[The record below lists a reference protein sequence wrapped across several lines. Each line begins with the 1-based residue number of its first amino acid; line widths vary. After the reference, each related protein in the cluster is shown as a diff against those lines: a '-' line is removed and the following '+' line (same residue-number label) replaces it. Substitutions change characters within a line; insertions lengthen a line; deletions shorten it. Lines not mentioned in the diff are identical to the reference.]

1 MTEIFL
7 VNTTTISSLQRENH
21 SKMKKVFTFLSLLAA
36 MSAGNS
42 YAQTFSIERDT
53 TYINSNTTVNAP
65 NNVIVPAGSPVNI
78 QWAVISSTLP
88 TDLMNTIGVCDNATC
103 FGAADVWPTNFR
115 TSTYPAAATGDFHV
129 TLDMSVIPVGG
140 PYVLRIR
147 LRNSG
152 GTGTDTIQTYVINR
166 TATTSVNNVRGN
178 GDVTLYPN
186 PATSSL
192 NVLFDA
198 ASDIKTIA
206 VYNIIGKQ
214 VSLFRPT
221 DNAGASLNIENIPS
235 GIYFV
240 RLMNSHGDVV
250 TTRKFTKQ

>member
-1 MTEIFL
+1 
-7 VNTTTISSLQRENH
+7 
-21 SKMKKVFTFLSLLAA
+21 MKKVFTFLSLLAA

-42 YAQTFSIERDT
+42 YAQTFTIDRDT

-65 NNVIVPAGSPVNI
+65 NNITIPPGSSAVSI
-78 QWAVISSTLP
+78 QWAVISQTLP

-103 FGAADVWPTNFR
+103 FGSTDVWPTNFR
-115 TSTYPAAATGDFHV
+115 TSSYPAGATGDFHV
-129 TLDMSVIPVGG
+129 TMDLSVIPVGG
-140 PYVLRIR
+140 PYVLRVK
-147 LRNSG
+147 LRNPAA
-152 GTGTDTIQTYVINR
+152 TNDTAIQTYIINR
-166 TATTSVNNVRGN
+166 TATTSVNNVRTGS
-178 GDVTLYPN
+178 DVTLYPN
-186 PATSSL
+186 PATSSI

>member
-1 MTEIFL
+1 MAIT
-7 VNTTTISSLQRENH
+7 NTIRKLQVENYN
-21 SKMKKVFTFLSLLAA
+21 KMKKVITFLSLLAA
-36 MSAGNS
+36 MNVGSS
-42 YAQTFSIERDT
+42 YAQSFTIDRDT
-53 TYINSNTTVNAP
+53 TYINSNTVVNAP
-65 NNVIVPAGSPVNI
+65 NNVTVPTGSTALSL
-78 QWAVISSTLP
+78 QWAVISHTLP

-103 FGAADVWPTNFR
+103 FGATDVWPTNFR
-115 TSTYPAAATGDFHV
+115 TSTYPAGATGDFHI
-129 TLDMSVIPVGG
+129 TMDLSVIPVGG
-140 PYVLRIR
+140 PYVLRVK
-147 LRNSG
+147 LRNPAIS
-152 GTGTDTIQTYVINR
+152 TDTAIQTYIINR
-166 TATTSVNNVRGN
+166 TATTSVNNVRSGN
-178 GDVTLYPN
+178 DVTLYPN
-186 PATSSL
+186 PATSSI

>member
-1 MTEIFL
+1 
-7 VNTTTISSLQRENH
+7 
-21 SKMKKVFTFLSLLAA
+21 

-42 YAQTFSIERDT
+42 YAQSFTIDRDT
-53 TYINSNTTVNAP
+53 TYINGSTTVNAP
-65 NNVIVPAGSPVNI
+65 NNVTIPTGSAVSI
-78 QWAVISSTLP
+78 QWAVISHTLP

-103 FGAADVWPTNFR
+103 FGATDVWPTNFR
-115 TSTYPAAATGDFHV
+115 TSTYPAGATGDFHV
-129 TLDMSVIPVGG
+129 TMDLSVIPVGG
-140 PYVLRIR
+140 PYVLRVK
-147 LRNSG
+147 LRNSAIS
-152 GTGTDTIQTYVINR
+152 TDTAIQTYIINR
-166 TATTSVNNVRGN
+166 TAATSVNNVRSGN
-178 GDVTLYPN
+178 DVTLYPN
-186 PATSSL
+186 PATSSI

-198 ASDIKTIA
+198 ASDIKSIA

>member
-1 MTEIFL
+1 MILFL
-7 VNTTTISSLQRENH
+7 AITNTIRKLQVENYN
-21 SKMKKVFTFLSLLAA
+21 KMKKVFTFLSLLAA

-42 YAQTFSIERDT
+42 YAQTFTIAKDT
-53 TYINSNTTVNAP
+53 TYVNGSTLIKAHNNITVP
-65 NNVIVPAGSPVNI
+65 VGSAVSI

-88 TDLMNTIGVCDNATC
+88 NELMSTIGICDNSDC
-103 FGAADVWPTNFR
+103 YGAAQVWPTSYR
-115 TSTYPAAATGDFHV
+115 TSTYDADSTSPFDVAF
-129 TLDMSVIPVGG
+129 DMSATPVGG

-147 LRNSG
+147 LRTSG
-152 GTGTDTIQTYVINR
+152 GGGTDTVQTYILNR
-166 TATTSVNNVRGN
+166 TPSTSVNNVKSAA
-178 GDVTLYPN
+178 DVTLYPN

-198 ASDIKTIA
+198 ASDIKSIA

>member
-1 MTEIFL
+1 MILFL
-7 VNTTTISSLQRENH
+7 AITNTIRKLQVENYN
-21 SKMKKVFTFLSLLAA
+21 KMKKVFTFLSLLAA
-36 MSAGNS
+36 MSSGQS
-42 YAQTFSIERDT
+42 YAQSFTIAKDT
-53 TYINSNTTVNAP
+53 AIVNGNSAITEY
-65 NNVIVPAGSPVNI
+65 NNITIPAGSAVGV
-78 QWAVISSTLP
+78 QWAVISTTLP

-103 FGAADVWPTNFR
+103 FGAADVWPTNYR
-115 TSTYPAAATGDFHV
+115 TSTYPAGATGDFHV
-129 TLDMSVIPVGG
+129 TMDLSVIPVGG
-140 PYVLRIR
+140 PYILRIR
-147 LRNSG
+147 LRNAAI
-152 GTGTDTIQTYVINR
+152 TTDTAIQTYIINR
-166 TATTSVNNVRGN
+166 TATTSVNNVRSA

-198 ASDIKTIA
+198 ASDIKSIA

>member
-1 MTEIFL
+1 
-7 VNTTTISSLQRENH
+7 
-21 SKMKKVFTFLSLLAA
+21 MKKVFTFLSLLAA

-42 YAQTFSIERDT
+42 YAQSFTIDRDT
-53 TYINSNTTVNAP
+53 TYVNGNTTVNVP
-65 NNVIVPAGSPVNI
+65 NNITIPAGSAVGM
-78 QWAVISSTLP
+78 QWAVISHTLP
-88 TDLMNTIGVCDNATC
+88 TDLMNTVGVCDNSSC
-103 FGAADVWPTNFR
+103 FGSTDIWPTNFR
-115 TSTYPAAATGDFHV
+115 TSTYPAGATGDFHV
-129 TLDMSVIPVGG
+129 TMDLSAIPFGG
-140 PYVLRIR
+140 PYVLRIK
-147 LRNSG
+147 LRNSAIS
-152 GTGTDTIQTYVINR
+152 TDTAIQTYIINR
-166 TATTSVNNVRGN
+166 TATSVTNVKSV
-178 GDVTLYPN
+178 GDVSLYPN
-186 PATSSL
+186 PATSSI

-198 ASDIKTIA
+198 ASDIKSIA